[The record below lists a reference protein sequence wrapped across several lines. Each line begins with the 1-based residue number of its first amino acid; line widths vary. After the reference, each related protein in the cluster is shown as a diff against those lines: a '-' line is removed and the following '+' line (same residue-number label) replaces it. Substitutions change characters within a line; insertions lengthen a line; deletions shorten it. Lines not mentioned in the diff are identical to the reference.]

1 MNCTLFISYFISYLV
16 IEGEQMDEAIKCY
29 GSSEM
34 ISKLKN
40 KDSLF
45 LCVIANTLTSRINGI
60 TGAGATP
67 ELTDYT
73 PAADVE
79 LVMLGKTLCLPEIPK
94 TVVEGVSTPTPAII
108 TKAALDLA
116 DIPFLVADAGSAIK
130 PNIPYITVNDTPG
143 GDIRTGNA
151 VQNAKEIFNKGLL
164 LGKELSKLTNHLVI
178 GESIPA
184 GTTTALGILTAMGY
198 EVDYKMSGSTPENPH
213 NLKHSVVK
221 NGLKCSGFTAEELK
235 SDPFLAI
242 NVIGDPMIPAVAG
255 IAMGS
260 SVPVTLA
267 GGTQMTAVCAI
278 IKAISP
284 NFDFNSLSI
293 ATTIF
298 VSEDETSDI
307 NFIINQISE
316 ISIFAVDPNF
326 GKSKTEGLINY
337 TRGSVKEGVG
347 AGGAMLAAIL
357 KGISV
362 DEIRIK
368 TESLCKE
375 IF

>member
-1 MNCTLFISYFISYLV
+1 MN
-16 IEGEQMDEAIKCY
+16 EAIKCY

-34 ISKLKN
+34 IQKLEN

-79 LVMLGKTLCLPEIPK
+79 LLMLGKTLCLPEIPK
-94 TVVEGVSTPTPAII
+94 TVVDGNSTPTPAII

-116 DIPFLVADAGSAIK
+116 DIPLLVADAGAAIK
-130 PNIPYITVNDTPG
+130 PNIPYITINETPG

-151 VQNAKEIFNKGLL
+151 VQNSEKIFNNGLL
-164 LGKELSKLTNHLVI
+164 LGKVLSKLTDHLVI

-198 EVDYKMSGSTPENPH
+198 EVDHKMSGSTPENPH
-213 NLKHSVVK
+213 NLKHSVVI
-221 NGLKCSGFTAEELK
+221 NGLKCSGYTAEELK

-242 NVIGDPMIPAVAG
+242 NAIGDPMIPAVAG
-255 IAMGS
+255 IAMG
-260 SVPVTLA
+260 
-267 GGTQMTAVCAI
+267 
-278 IKAISP
+278 
-284 NFDFNSLSI
+284 SLSI

-307 NFIINQISE
+307 NFIINQISD
-316 ISIFAVDPNF
+316 ISIIAVDPDF
-326 GKSKTEGLINY
+326 EKSDTEGLVNY
-337 TRGSVKEGVG
+337 TKGSVKEGVG

-362 DEIRIK
+362 EEIRIK
-368 TESLCKE
+368 SEELCKE
-375 IF
+375 IFEN

>member
-1 MNCTLFISYFISYLV
+1 
-16 IEGEQMDEAIKCY
+16 MDKSIKCY

-34 ISKLKN
+34 IPELKN

-45 LCVIANTLTSRINGI
+45 LCVIATTLTSRINGI

-79 LVMLGKTLCLPEIPK
+79 LLLLGKTLCLPEIPK
-94 TVVEGVSTPTPAII
+94 TVVGSISTPTPAII

-116 DIPFLVADAGSAIK
+116 DIPLLVADAGAAVK
-130 PNIPYITVNDTPG
+130 PNIPYININEIPG
-143 GDIRTGNA
+143 GDISKGNA
-151 VQNAKEIFNKGLL
+151 VLNSEMIFNNGFL
-164 LGKELSKLTNHLVI
+164 LGKALSKLTNHLII

-198 EVDYKMSGSTPENPH
+198 EVDHKMSGSTPENPH
-213 NLKHSVVK
+213 KLKHNVVK
-221 NGLKCSGFTAEELK
+221 NGLNVSGYIPGELK
-235 SDPFLAI
+235 SEPFLAI
-242 NVIGDPMIPAVAG
+242 NAVGDPMIPAVAG
-255 IAMGS
+255 IAMGC

-267 GGTQMTAVCAI
+267 GGTQMTAVCAV

-284 NFDFNSLSI
+284 DYDFNSLSI
-293 ATTIF
+293 ATTVF

-307 NFIINQISE
+307 NFIVNQISD
-316 ISIFAVDPNF
+316 ISIIAVDPGF
-326 GKSKTEGLINY
+326 EKSETDGLINY
-337 TRGSVKEGVG
+337 TKGSVKEGVG
-347 AGGAMLAAIL
+347 AGGAMLAAML
-357 KGISV
+357 KGITIE
-362 DEIRIK
+362 EIRIK
-368 TESLCKE
+368 TEELCKD

>member
-1 MNCTLFISYFISYLV
+1 MN
-16 IEGEQMDEAIKCY
+16 EAIKCY

-34 ISKLKN
+34 IQKLEN

-79 LVMLGKTLCLPEIPK
+79 LLILGKTLCLPEIPK
-94 TVVEGVSTPTPAII
+94 TVVDGNSTPTPAII
-108 TKAALDLA
+108 TKASLDLA
-116 DIPFLVADAGSAIK
+116 EIPILIANAGSAIK
-130 PNIPYITVNDTPG
+130 PNIPYININETPG
-143 GDIRTGNA
+143 GDIRTGQA
-151 VQNAKEIFNKGLL
+151 VQDSEKIFNNGLL
-164 LGKELSKLTNHLVI
+164 LGKVLSKLTNHLVI

-198 EVDYKMSGSTPENPH
+198 EVDHKMSGSTPENPH
-213 NLKHSVVK
+213 KLKHSVVK
-221 NGLKCSGFTAEELK
+221 EGLENSGYTAEELK
-235 SDPFLAI
+235 SEPFLAI
-242 NVIGDPMIPAVAG
+242 NAVGDPMIPAVAG
-255 IAMGS
+255 IVMGS

-267 GGTQMTAVCAI
+267 GGTQMTAVCAV
-278 IKAISP
+278 IKSISP

-307 NFIINQISE
+307 NYIINQISD
-316 ISIFAVDPNF
+316 ISIIAIDPNF
-326 GKSKTEGLINY
+326 EKSDTEGLVNY
-337 TRGSVKEGVG
+337 TKGSVKEGVG

-357 KGISV
+357 KDVSV
-362 DEIRIK
+362 EEIRIK
-368 TESLCKE
+368 TEELCKK
-375 IF
+375 IFDN

>member
-1 MNCTLFISYFISYLV
+1 MNCTLFISYFISYLI
-16 IEGEQMDEAIKCY
+16 IEGETMDEAIKCY

-40 KDSLF
+40 KESLF
-45 LCVIANTLTSRINGI
+45 LCVIANTLTSRIDGI

-94 TVVEGVSTPTPAII
+94 TVVDGVSTPTPAII

-116 DIPFLVADAGSAIK
+116 DIPILVVDAGAAIK
-130 PNIPYITVNDTPG
+130 PNIPYIIVNEFPG
-143 GDIRTGNA
+143 GDINTGNA
-151 VQNAKEIFNKGLL
+151 VHNSEKIFNKGFL
-164 LGKELSKLTNHLVI
+164 LGKTLSKLTDHLVI

-198 EVDYKMSGSTPENPH
+198 DVNHKMSGSTPENPH
-213 NLKHSVVK
+213 NLKHNVV
-221 NGLKCSGFTAEELK
+221 NEGLKISGFKPGELK
-235 SDPFLAI
+235 SKPFLAI
-242 NVIGDPMIPAVAG
+242 NAVGDPMIAAVAG

-267 GGTQMTAVCAI
+267 GGTQMTAVCAV
-278 IKAISP
+278 IKGLSP

-293 ATTIF
+293 ATTVF

-307 NFIINQISE
+307 NFIINQISD
-316 ISIFAVDPNF
+316 ISIIAVDPKF
-326 GKSKTEGLINY
+326 EKSNTEGLINY

-357 KGISV
+357 KGINIE
-362 DEIRIK
+362 EIRIK
-368 TESLCKE
+368 TEELCKD

>member
-1 MNCTLFISYFISYLV
+1 
-16 IEGEQMDEAIKCY
+16 MDDAIKCY

-34 ISKLKN
+34 IRKLKN

-45 LCVIANTLTSRINGI
+45 LCVIANTLTSRIKGI

-94 TVVEGVSTPTPAII
+94 TVVGTVSTPTPAII
-108 TKAALDLA
+108 TKAAIDLA
-116 DIPFLVADAGSAIK
+116 DIPMLVADAGTVIK
-130 PNIPYITVNDTPG
+130 PNIPYISINETPG
-143 GDIRTGNA
+143 GNINNGNA
-151 VQNAKEIFNKGLL
+151 VQNSENIFNKGFL
-164 LGKELSKLTNHLVI
+164 LGKVLSKLTNHLVI

-198 EVDYKMSGSTPENPH
+198 EVDHKMSGSTPKNPH
-213 NLKHSVVK
+213 KLKHNVVE
-221 NGLKCSGFTAEELK
+221 NGLKISGFTPGELK
-235 SDPFLAI
+235 SKPFLAI
-242 NVIGDPMIPAVAG
+242 NAVGDPMIPAVAG

-267 GGTQMTAVCAI
+267 GGTQMTAVCAV
-278 IKAISP
+278 IKALSP
-284 NFDFNSLSI
+284 NFDFDSLTI
-293 ATTIF
+293 ATTVF

-307 NFIINQISE
+307 NFIINQISD
-316 ISIFAVDPNF
+316 ISIVAVDPNF
-326 GKSKTEGLINY
+326 EKSNINGLINY
-337 TRGSVKEGVG
+337 TNGSVKEGVG
-347 AGGAMLAAIL
+347 AGGAMLAAML
-357 KGISV
+357 KDITI

-368 TESLCKE
+368 TEELCRD

>member
-1 MNCTLFISYFISYLV
+1 
-16 IEGEQMDEAIKCY
+16 MDEAIKCY

-40 KDSLF
+40 KESLF
-45 LCVIANTLTSRINGI
+45 LCVIANTLTSRISGI

-94 TVVEGVSTPTPAII
+94 TVVDGASTPTPAII

-116 DIPFLVADAGSAIK
+116 DIPILVVDAGAAIK
-130 PNIPYITVNDTPG
+130 PNIPYITINEVPG
-143 GDIRTGNA
+143 GDINNGNA
-151 VQNAKEIFNKGLL
+151 VQNSEKIFNKGFL
-164 LGKELSKLTNHLVI
+164 LGKTLSKLTNHLVI

-198 EVDYKMSGSTPENPH
+198 EVNHKMSGSTPENPH
-213 NLKHSVVK
+213 NLKHNVV
-221 NGLKCSGFTAEELK
+221 NEGLKVSGVNPGELK
-235 SDPFLAI
+235 SKPFLAI
-242 NVIGDPMIPAVAG
+242 NAVGDPMIAAVAG

-267 GGTQMTAVCAI
+267 GGTQMTAVCAV
-278 IKAISP
+278 IKGVSP
-284 NFDFNSLSI
+284 SFDFNSLSI
-293 ATTIF
+293 ATTVF

-307 NFIINQISE
+307 NFIINQISD
-316 ISIFAVDPNF
+316 ITIIAVDPNF
-326 GKSKTEGLINY
+326 EKSNTEGLVNY
-337 TRGSVKEGVG
+337 TKGSVKEGVG
-347 AGGAMLAAIL
+347 AGGAMLAAML
-357 KGISV
+357 KGINIE
-362 DEIRIK
+362 EIRIK
-368 TESLCKE
+368 TEELCKD

>member
-1 MNCTLFISYFISYLV
+1 
-16 IEGEQMDEAIKCY
+16 MDEAIKCY
-29 GSSEM
+29 GSAE
-34 ISKLKN
+34 IILKLKN

-45 LCVIANTLTSRINGI
+45 LCVIANTLTSRIDGI

-94 TVVEGVSTPTPAII
+94 TVVADVSTPTPAII

-116 DIPFLVADAGSAIK
+116 DIPILVVDAGAAIK
-130 PNIPYITVNDTPG
+130 PNIPYININETSG
-143 GDIRTGNA
+143 GDIRKGNA
-151 VQNAKEIFNKGLL
+151 VQNSENIFKKGLI
-164 LGKELSKLTNHLVI
+164 LGKTLSKLTNHLVI

-198 EVDYKMSGSTPENPH
+198 DVDHKMSGSTPKNPH
-213 NLKHSVVK
+213 KLKHDVVN
-221 NGLKCSGFTAEELK
+221 NGLKVSGHKPGELK
-235 SDPFLAI
+235 SEPFLAI
-242 NVIGDPMIPAVAG
+242 NAVGDPMIAAVAG

-267 GGTQMTAVCAI
+267 GGTQMTAVCAV
-278 IKAISP
+278 IKGISP
-284 NFDFNSLSI
+284 NFNYNSISI
-293 ATTIF
+293 ATTVF

-307 NFIINQISE
+307 NFIINQISD
-316 ISIFAVDPNF
+316 ISIIAVDPNF
-326 GKSKTEGLINY
+326 EKSNTEGLVNY
-337 TRGSVKEGVG
+337 TKGSVKEGVG
-347 AGGAMLAAIL
+347 AGGAMFAAML
-357 KGISV
+357 KGITIE
-362 DEIRIK
+362 EIRMRA
-368 TESLCKE
+368 EELCKD